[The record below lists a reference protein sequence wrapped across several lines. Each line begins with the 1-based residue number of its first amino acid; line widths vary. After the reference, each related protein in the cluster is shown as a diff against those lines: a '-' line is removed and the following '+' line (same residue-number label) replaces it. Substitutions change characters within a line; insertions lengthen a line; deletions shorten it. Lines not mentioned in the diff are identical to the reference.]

1 LFFSTDVFRELVVRA
16 MIFHKEYYSDLVY
29 IAEPLLRVT
38 GRSHKMLLANGI
50 RVERYNERN
59 HSHRDNFQDNE

>member
-29 IAEPLLRVT
+29 IAEPLMRVT
-38 GRSHKMLLANGI
+38 ERSHKMLLSLASLGESKHETGNPSG
-50 RVERYNERN
+50 
-59 HSHRDNFQDNE
+59 